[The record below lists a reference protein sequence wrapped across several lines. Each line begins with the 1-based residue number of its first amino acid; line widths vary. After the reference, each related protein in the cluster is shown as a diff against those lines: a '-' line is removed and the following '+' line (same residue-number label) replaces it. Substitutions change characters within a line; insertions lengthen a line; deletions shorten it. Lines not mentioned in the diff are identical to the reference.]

1 MFRIKKKTVIETSK
15 PREAIVATA
24 SAPVQVIDEEILT
37 MLDKLARGN
46 FTPPHTQPQTEIACK
61 VEEVRVALGRVTG
74 RARIMAEELRENTI
88 KTSKFSEDMYQSA
101 IAFDAEQDIC
111 DSREML
117 DNLNT
122 IATSAEQVSM
132 SVVSIADR
140 AISSRESIAT
150 IENTTTELASA
161 SQEIASNTDKARVIS
176 AKAVTDMEAA
186 AAKFQELE
194 AAAEEISKVTNTIT
208 DVSDQ
213 TKLLALNA
221 TIEAA
226 RAGDAGKGFAVVA
239 SEVKELASQTN
250 NANGDIKNK
259 IDIIQQAIGLTVESI
274 MGVSTVISEL
284 NEIVSTIAAA
294 AEEQSLATADISQN
308 LSSATSL
315 IGEMSDAVVEG
326 SGVIDKM
333 KVNLTQAA
341 GKADGV
347 THVLQRFADEQV
359 GLTTSATTSF
369 AEISVLKSRS
379 DDLAAE
385 LEHLIN
391 DSALSIVNTSEQGL
405 FRFGPRWSVL
415 VEDMDDQ
422 HSKIFDYCNDIH
434 ARLKKGESQDQVL
447 TTLKALND
455 YTAEH
460 FSKEEKIMIKHSYP
474 GIDGQKRAHT
484 ALLDTVEKT
493 IEDIENNITVNLIS
507 VIIFLTSWL
516 QDHILHED
524 VKYGNYFEEKGI
536 VV

>member
-122 IATSAEQVSM
+122 IATSAEQVST

-284 NEIVSTIAAA
+284 NEIEIPLTI
-294 AEEQSLATADISQN
+294 
-308 LSSATSL
+308 
-315 IGEMSDAVVEG
+315 
-326 SGVIDKM
+326 
-333 KVNLTQAA
+333 
-341 GKADGV
+341 
-347 THVLQRFADEQV
+347 
-359 GLTTSATTSF
+359 
-369 AEISVLKSRS
+369 
-379 DDLAAE
+379 
-385 LEHLIN
+385 
-391 DSALSIVNTSEQGL
+391 
-405 FRFGPRWSVL
+405 
-415 VEDMDDQ
+415 
-422 HSKIFDYCNDIH
+422 
-434 ARLKKGESQDQVL
+434 
-447 TTLKALND
+447 
-455 YTAEH
+455 
-460 FSKEEKIMIKHSYP
+460 
-474 GIDGQKRAHT
+474 
-484 ALLDTVEKT
+484 
-493 IEDIENNITVNLIS
+493 
-507 VIIFLTSWL
+507 
-516 QDHILHED
+516 
-524 VKYGNYFEEKGI
+524 
-536 VV
+536 